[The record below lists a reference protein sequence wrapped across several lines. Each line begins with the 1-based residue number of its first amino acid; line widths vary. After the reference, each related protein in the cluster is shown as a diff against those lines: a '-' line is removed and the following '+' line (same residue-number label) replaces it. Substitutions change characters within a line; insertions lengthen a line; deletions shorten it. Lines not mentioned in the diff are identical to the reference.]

1 MAIQSKFHLATVRPR
16 INITGNVA
24 YAQHDLLFDWHR
36 FAIPAGGACLKSF
49 NIIDP
54 GKDGAATAGVDF
66 ELFIAKSVNGAAPPS
81 LGTVNSAANGAATKI
96 GMAGSRNHIVYHK
109 LLDANVMENSD
120 TYTLS
125 YNIWDQTAVGD
136 QVQNQINQVLEGDP
150 NYAGTTSGYHS
161 LWICAVSL
169 AGGED
174 FNTGVLID
182 GDQAATTKSIGSS
195 VALVTTGTDANIVFA
210 VGDEVMAF
218 DEDGS
223 GPAKVGTVIAV
234 SANLLTVDYVEET
247 IGDDDELLLR
257 APFTFNFGLEY

>member
-1 MAIQSKFHLATVRPR
+1 MKGKFHLATVRPR
-16 INITGNVA
+16 VDVTGNVA
-24 YAQHDLLFDWHR
+24 YTQHDMLFDWHR
-36 FAIPAGGACLKSF
+36 FEIPKGGCCIKSF
-49 NIIDP
+49 NMIVQ
-54 GKDGAATAGVDF
+54 G
-66 ELFIAKSVNGAAPPS
+66 VNGAAAAGLDMEIFFARSVNGVAPPS
-81 LGTVNSAANGAATKI
+81 IAATNADSQVKATWTQARTHIIGHKI
-96 GMAGSRNHIVYHK
+96 
-109 LLDANVMENSD
+109 LDASAMENSD

-150 NYAGTTSGYHS
+150 NYAGTTSGYQS
-161 LWICAVSL
+161 LWICAVAT

-182 GDQAATTKSIGSS
+182 GAQAATTKSIGSS

-234 SANLLTVDYVEET
+234 SANLLTVDYVEEA

>member
-1 MAIQSKFHLATVRPR
+1 MKGKFHLATVRPR
-16 INITGNVA
+16 VDVTGNVA
-24 YAQHDLLFDWHR
+24 YSQHDMLFDWHR
-36 FAIPAGGACLKSF
+36 FEIPKGGCCIKSF
-49 NIIDP
+49 NMIVQ
-54 GKDGAATAGVDF
+54 G
-66 ELFIAKSVNGAAPPS
+66 VNGAAAAGLDMEIFFARSVNGVAPPS
-81 LGTVNSAANGAATKI
+81 IAATNADSQVKATWTQARTHIIGHKI
-96 GMAGSRNHIVYHK
+96 
-109 LLDANVMENSD
+109 LDASAMENSD

-150 NYAGTTSGYHS
+150 NYAGTTSGYQS
-161 LWICAVSL
+161 LWICAVAL

-182 GDQAATTKSIGSS
+182 GAQAATTKSIGSS

-234 SANLLTVDYVEET
+234 SANLLTVDYVEEA

>member
-1 MAIQSKFHLATVRPR
+1 MKGKFHLATVRPR
-16 INITGNVA
+16 VDVTGNVA
-24 YAQHDLLFDWHR
+24 YSAHDMLFDWHR
-36 FAIPAGGACLKSF
+36 FEIPKGGCAIKSF
-49 NIIDP
+49 NMIVQ
-54 GKDGAATAGVDF
+54 GVNGAAAAGLDMEIF
-66 ELFIAKSVNGAAPPS
+66 FARSVNGAAPPS
-81 LGTVNSAANGAATKI
+81 IAATNADSQVKATWTQARTHIIGHKI
-96 GMAGSRNHIVYHK
+96 
-109 LLDANVMENSD
+109 LDASAMENSD

-136 QVQNQINQVLEGDP
+136 QVHNQINQVLEGDP
-150 NYAGTTSGYHS
+150 NYAGTTPGYQS
-161 LWICAVSL
+161 LWICAVTL
-169 AGGED
+169 AGAED

-182 GDQAATTKSIGSS
+182 GAQAATTKSIGSS

-234 SANLLTVDYVEET
+234 SANLLTVDYVEEA